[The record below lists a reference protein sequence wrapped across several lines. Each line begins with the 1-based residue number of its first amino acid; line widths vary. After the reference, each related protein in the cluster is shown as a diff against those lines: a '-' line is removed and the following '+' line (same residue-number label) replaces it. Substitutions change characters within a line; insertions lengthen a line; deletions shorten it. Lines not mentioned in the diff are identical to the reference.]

1 MSLQEPEFN
10 RLLVSRQV
18 QEVYRLREQM
28 AEIQAKLDK
37 KEAQWQQVE
46 MGAYEFTLED
56 ETILFSLNFELAQC
70 KSKTNACL
78 QIIAQLHHKN
88 KQKYK
93 FVQGKPVKLISIVF
107 TNNSL
112 LEGKAWKDR
121 TAAKFNGGDVV
132 VQRLASDVGK
142 KSGDFTRGND
152 LLATLVTCA
161 ADIVE
166 DGNKILGDVLIMCNH
181 PTRINDIIGLLKT
194 WNGLKS
200 KNGVRFKFNIFF
212 DECDDGMCLSNMIK
226 FVKNIYE
233 KKLEHLIDEIQ
244 LITATPTEEMH
255 KSLIKIS
262 PDAEQLLNIKKRIPT
277 QNVMRTKDYKTILDQ
292 EFMPF
297 EGPENYKSCFKPA
310 HHYCAEHDK
319 MAKLKIFKDKGYWSL
334 VLNGKEKGFRSPLGE
349 KFPLDL
355 KKDGELRDLL
365 RKWRIDHPTAGLVI
379 TGKKVLER
387 GLTFLTNGFCF
398 DYMIVSPYFAR
409 LLTVLVQILGRGQGN
424 DKFVGTFILIMPQ
437 SLHDIVHKY
446 IEDSEKILKE
456 EPDYYDSDMLAAIG
470 KVDKFANIE
479 EPHYEVTIEKLN
491 KWVKNN
497 ICKLNGK
504 PARIQLSKWKRKEK
518 NNNGFII
525 HKFGESE
532 KKVWSEEEALQQRG
546 GITPHSRRIFPCYT
560 DLNNVNSLKWYVFYR
575 NA

>member
-297 EGPENYKSCFKPA
+297 EGPENPVDYVTSLASNHPEIFTPGKIYFIPA

-409 LLTVLVQILGRGQGN
+409 LLTVLLKILGREQ
-424 DKFVGTFILIMPQ
+424 L
-437 SLHDIVHKY
+437 
-446 IEDSEKILKE
+446 ELK
-456 EPDYYDSDMLAAIG
+456 
-470 KVDKFANIE
+470 N
-479 EPHYEVTIEKLN
+479 KL
-491 KWVKNN
+491 
-497 ICKLNGK
+497 G
-504 PARIQLSKWKRKEK
+504 LS
-518 NNNGFII
+518 N
-525 HKFGESE
+525 
-532 KKVWSEEEALQQRG
+532 
-546 GITPHSRRIFPCYT
+546 
-560 DLNNVNSLKWYVFYR
+560 
-575 NA
+575 